1 VAVVG
6 VADLLVRLTDAAAA
20 AVLAGT
26 GNDLGALASKYAL
39 GTTALTG
46 GVAGAVLLMVFL
58 LGALL
63 VWAELV
69 VRAALVYLLVAFAP
83 VALAARVWPGTRG
96 VFRRLCELG
105 VALVVSKFAIALA
118 LALGVV
124 ALVGGGTTAQGQ
136 GLSLAGLLAGA
147 TLMGL
152 AAFTPF
158 VVLRLLP
165 VLESAVLA
173 QGITRSPVR
182 GAQLA
187 VAASAYPARVARL
200 AGRAV
205 TGVRSAATTGMPVPG
220 TPSTG
225 GGAVPSPS
233 ARRLTGAGSGPGRR
247 PAGPSQA
254 DAKPPVSRNR
264 PTPKGGP
271 S

>member
-83 VALAARVWPGTRG
+83 V
-96 VFRRLCELG
+96 
-105 VALVVSKFAIALA
+105 
-118 LALGVV
+118 ALGVV

-233 ARRLTGAGSGPGRR
+233 ARRLTGAGSGPG
-247 PAGPSQA
+247 
-254 DAKPPVSRNR
+254 
-264 PTPKGGP
+264 
-271 S
+271 